1 MLGKLIMAVGA
12 ETASKS
18 LILIFRLRPTKV
30 LGWKTLQP
38 SEQESAILF
47 FSDMTNDN
55 DQWQLYAVNDKF

>member
-38 SEQESAILF
+38 SEQENLI

-55 DQWQLYAVNDKF
+55 DQWQLYDVNDKF